1 MDFAHL
7 ALVCLVAILG
17 PALSLSKVVRV
28 PVVIGFVLGATGF
41 GILRSEDPVFS
52 FLAEIG
58 FVLVMFVAG
67 SAVPIE
73 GIVACA
79 KSGRPLVRAL
89 LVGVLAVPMGIGLA
103 HVIGSSHG
111 ALYAVLIASS
121 SASIVLPMLE
131 GVTNS
136 GRSLTEMIP
145 QIAVADAA
153 CIVLL
158 PLVADRANLGRSLL
172 GTGLVLGGGL
182 VGFVL
187 LDRLEKT
194 GAQRAVHDVSGE
206 RGLALELRF
215 LLTAVFALAALAEAT
230 AAQMGVPIAAVAML
244 LRSGT
249 ALPGESAAIL
259 LGAVLTIAATA
270 LLSGPVHRIA
280 EDEAAALA

>member
-28 PVVIGFVLGATGF
+28 PVVVGELVIGFVLGATGF

-182 VGFVL
+182 VAFVL

-215 LLTAVFALAALAEAT
+215 LLTAV
-230 AAQMGVPIAAVAML
+230 
-244 LRSGT
+244 
-249 ALPGESAAIL
+249 
-259 LGAVLTIAATA
+259 LTIAATA